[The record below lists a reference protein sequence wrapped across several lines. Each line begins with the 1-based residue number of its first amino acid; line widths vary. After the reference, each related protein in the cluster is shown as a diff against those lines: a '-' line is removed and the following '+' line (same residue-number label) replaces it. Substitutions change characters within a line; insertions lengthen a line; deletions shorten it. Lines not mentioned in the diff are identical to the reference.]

1 MSIKLVMFDM
11 DGTIVQYKESK
22 MLSSWGALG
31 IAAGVNEEWDQ
42 LMNHYLSLPELDQQ
56 YNEWFEK
63 NCRCLTDMLVQ
74 PILEQILP
82 PPYTPGF
89 LEFCNYLGQQGVKK
103 GMISG
108 GINLVAEHVQKE
120 ASLDFILVP
129 EIYVS
134 QGKFTGTGKINVPL
148 MGKGI
153 FVKEKLAE
161 YGLTREQVA
170 FFGDAFND
178 VPAWKE
184 VDFPFGINART
195 EEGRLL
201 LKENFQDF
209 HEALKYVREKRLI
222 CPP

>member
-1 MSIKLVMFDM
+1 MALKLVMFDM
-11 DGTIVQYKESK
+11 DGTVVQYKQSK
-22 MLSSWGALG
+22 LLSSWGALG
-31 IAAGVNEEWDQ
+31 IAAGVSEEWDR
-42 LMNHYLSLPELDQQ
+42 LMNHYLSLPELDQ
-56 YNEWFEK
+56 YYSDWFEK
-63 NCRCLTDMLVQ
+63 NCRCLTGIPVQ

-89 LEFCNYLGQQGVKK
+89 LEFCDYLGQHGVKK
-103 GMISG
+103 GLISG
-108 GINLVAEHVQKE
+108 GINLVAEHIQQE

-129 EIYVS
+129 EIHVS

-148 MGKGI
+148 MSKDI

-161 YGLTREQVA
+161 YGFNREQAA

-184 VDFPFGINART
+184 VDLPFGINART
-195 EEGRLL
+195 KEGMLF

-209 HEALKYVREKRLI
+209 HEALKYVQEKRLI
-222 CPP
+222 C